1 MRAKQALRAIV
12 KRIIIVLLVNFT
24 YKSLHCVTRF
34 LRSFTIL
41 LFLETTH
48 TKHTHICVCVILYR
62 KKIIIEIIMVT
73 GNSERDHIM
82 PSVLSNTKWHSD
94 QQISENKKVSIM
106 RRRTRLDRCIIRKP
120 RIHSIERKVR
130 MLKKLVPNCE
140 SMGSVERLFK
150 ETTEYIL
157 ALQTRVKL
165 MQIAADVLS
174 GSAESDHQ

>member
-1 MRAKQALRAIV
+1 
-12 KRIIIVLLVNFT
+12 
-24 YKSLHCVTRF
+24 
-34 LRSFTIL
+34 
-41 LFLETTH
+41 
-48 TKHTHICVCVILYR
+48 
-62 KKIIIEIIMVT
+62 MVT
-73 GNSERDHIM
+73 ENSERDHIM
-82 PSVLSNTKWHSD
+82 SSLESVLSKTKWHSD
-94 QQISENKKVSIM
+94 HQQISENKKVSMM

-140 SMGSVERLFK
+140 SMASVERLFK

-174 GSAESDHQ
+174 GSAESHHQ